1 MSVELIAYVAFFLT
15 MALTYAVMCLGLNV
29 QWGQTGLFNV
39 GVAGFVAIGAYV
51 SALLTT
57 PDAPDR
63 FGGFGL
69 PILVGWL
76 GAALATGFASFL
88 VGWLTIRL
96 RADYLAIA
104 TFGVAVTV
112 QLVALNLQSIT
123 GGPFGIGFIPRPFA
137 NQASDPLAFSL
148 LNLGVLVVV
157 VVLLYLA
164 LEHLLRSPWGR
175 VLRAIREDETAALA
189 LGKNATS
196 FRLQAFA
203 IGGAI
208 MGLAGAT
215 QAHFVGFIAPD
226 NYVPLLTFQVWAML
240 IVGGSGNNRGAILG
254 AILVWGIWAASAGAI
269 ASLFPPDQQA
279 RAAALRIVLIGVG
292 LCAILLLRPRGILGE
307 ERVVSRHLARLKPGR
322 RMASNTI
329 PSVSERGPNADHS

>member
-15 MALTYAVMCLGLNV
+15 MALTYAIMCLGLNV

-57 PDAPDR
+57 PDTPDR
-63 FGGFGL
+63 LGGFDM
-69 PILVGWL
+69 PIMVGWL
-76 GAALATGFASFL
+76 GGALAAALVSFL
-88 VGWLTIRL
+88 IGALTVRL

-112 QLVALNLQSIT
+112 QLAALNLQSAT

-137 NQASDPLAFSL
+137 GWAGNSLVFSL
-148 LNLGVLVVV
+148 ANLGLLVATVAV
-157 VVLLYLA
+157 LYLA
-164 LEHLLRSPWGR
+164 LERLLRSPWGR
-175 VLRAIREDETAALA
+175 VLRAIREDEAAALA
-189 LGKNATS
+189 LGKNATK

-203 IGGAI
+203 IGGGI
-208 MGLAGAT
+208 MGLAGAA
-215 QAHFVGFIAPD
+215 QAHFIGFIAPD
-226 NYVPLLTFQVWAML
+226 NYLPMLTFQVWAML

-254 AILVWGIWAASAGAI
+254 AVLVWGIWAASAAAI
-269 ASLFPPDQQA
+269 SALFPPAEQA
-279 RAAALRIVLIGVG
+279 RAAALQIVTIGVA

-307 ERVVSRHLARLKPGR
+307 ERVVSRHIGEAPMK
-322 RMASNTI
+322 AS
-329 PSVSERGPNADHS
+329 SEQEISEETSRAGNA

>member
-57 PDAPDR
+57 PDTPDR

-76 GAALATGFASFL
+76 GAALATGLASFL

-112 QLVALNLQSIT
+112 QLVALNLQSVT

-137 NQASDPLAFSL
+137 NLAGDPLAFSL
-148 LNLGVLVVV
+148 LNLGVLIVV

-175 VLRAIREDETAALA
+175 VLRAIREDEAAALA
-189 LGKNATS
+189 LGKNATR

-208 MGLAGAT
+208 MGLAGAA

-307 ERVVSRHLARLKPGR
+307 ERVVSRHLARLKPAR
-322 RMASNTI
+322 RTASKPTL
-329 PSVSERGPNADHS
+329 PDS